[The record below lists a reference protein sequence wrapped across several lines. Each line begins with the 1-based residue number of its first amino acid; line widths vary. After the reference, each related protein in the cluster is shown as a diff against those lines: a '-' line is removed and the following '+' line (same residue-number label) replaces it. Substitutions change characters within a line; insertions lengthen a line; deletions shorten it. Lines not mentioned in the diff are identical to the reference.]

1 MIGYFLPWNF
11 KLHVSVFPML
21 LVFSRLLYLLCV
33 CVCVCVCVCACE
45 CVNVVICGQR
55 FPAKKVGRS
64 WGGWQRR
71 NAWKGWARQLRALC
85 WRRMQS
91 QWWKEMRRRL
101 TTGWSERKNIIFRF
115 YLHLRQHLCCKWFT
129 FLRHNSGSSRASTCK
144 ADEAAWR
151 MEKGCHPELR
161 ERDSCKFI
169 AAVESN
175 VLGVSDAGET
185 LCFSPVCVCV

>member
-1 MIGYFLPWNF
+1 MICFSFNRETLSYTYLFFQCFWYFLGCCT
-11 KLHVSVFPML
+11 
-21 LVFSRLLYLLCV
+21 Y
-33 CVCVCVCVCACE
+33 CVCVCAC
-45 CVNVVICGQR
+45 VNVVLCGQR
-55 FPAKKVGRS
+55 FPAKKAGRS

-101 TTGWSERKNIIFRF
+101 TTGRSERKNIIFRF
-115 YLHLRQHLCCKWFT
+115 YLHLRQQLCCNWFT
-129 FLRHNSGSSRASTCK
+129 FLRHNSGSSRASTWK
-144 ADEAAWR
+144 ADEAARR
-151 MEKGCHPELR
+151 MEKWCHPQLR

-185 LCFSPVCVCV
+185 LCFSPLCVCV